1 MPNKKTLERRMWY
14 LFAYLWHSK
23 MTTVDKRRQKS
34 KQNETLK
41 SSYWDVTGKAAT
53 RKTSIPYGHLFTSQ
67 LFCFRSTSL
76 PMARETAA
84 VSPSAWALLS
94 QVKTRRSSW
103 FPSADFLSL
112 VPVAVRRMRQQME
125 ELPLVLAPTFKSTN
139 ISF

>member
-1 MPNKKTLERRMWY
+1 M
-14 LFAYLWHSK
+14 
-23 MTTVDKRRQKS
+23 
-34 KQNETLK
+34 
-41 SSYWDVTGKAAT
+41 
-53 RKTSIPYGHLFTSQ
+53 
-67 LFCFRSTSL
+67 
-76 PMARETAA
+76 AA

-112 VPVAVRRMRQQME
+112 VPVAVWRMRQQME